1 MQCILIKLSCRSEK
15 FLLATDFEK
24 VHSPVSVAHLSQY
37 KLVNLLL
44 KTLEKLGVRVSRQ
57 GPSDE
62 WEPDS
67 VLEKK
72 ILLGHECTSIQPTKD
87 GVIVT
92 AQVHNGSKLEERSFH
107 CSILIGSDGARST
120 VRQLVGV
127 KMKGERKLQELI
139 SVHFMS
145 MDLGNFL
152 LKNRPGMLF
161 FVFNKDAIGVLVAH
175 HLEQG
180 EFVLQVI

>member
-1 MQCILIKLSCRSEK
+1 M
-15 FLLATDFEK
+15 ATDFEK
-24 VHSPVSVAHLSQY
+24 VNSPVCVAHLSQY

-44 KTLEKLGVRVSRQ
+44 KKLEKLGVHVKSRP
-57 GPSDE
+57 GLSDE
-62 WEPDS
+62 WDLVS

-92 AQVHNGSKLEERSFH
+92 AQVHNGSKLEERRFH
-107 CSILIGSDGARST
+107 CSILIGSDGAKST

-127 KMKGERKLQELI
+127 KMKGERNLQELI

-145 MDLGNFL
+145 MDLGKFL

-161 FVFNKDAIGVLVAH
+161 FVFNKEAIGVLVAH